1 MRYVLLAGVILV
13 LTMLSTGIASADAV
27 EYEPGESGA
36 LYLQVI
42 NGGTPVA
49 TATATYRI
57 LDPAGSVI
65 MAGTYSY
72 IAGTAGVY
80 TATITAPND
89 PGDYVVEDTITG
101 TPVYGVQRIQ
111 VHNERE
117 YWGVQM
123 LILALFIM
131 TIALTIAGAVG
142 KRPYLSYMA
151 AGAWFITGA
160 YSYTEIGGVIG
171 WVLLMFGFGGL
182 ATCIFDGMRDDK
194 EDEDDGG
201 DPYEGMPPYKKS
213 VMQSKERMGN
223 FSMRSPESKER
234 AKKDRSFR
242 REMRDLE

>member
-1 MRYVLLAGVILV
+1 MRYVLSAGLV
-13 LTMLSTGIASADAV
+13 LILIMLSTGFVYADTA
-27 EYEPGESGA
+27 EYEPGEVGA
-36 LYLQVI
+36 LYLQVLD
-42 NGGTPVA
+42 GGTPVA

-57 LDPAGSVI
+57 LDPAGSVVL
-65 MAGTYSY
+65 AGTYSY

-80 TATITAPND
+80 TATIAAPND

-101 TPVYGVQRIQ
+101 TPVYSIKSIQ
-111 VHNERE
+111 VHNELE

-160 YSYTEIGGVIG
+160 YSYAELGGVIG

-182 ATCIFDGMRDDK
+182 ATCIIDGMRGEKDDD
-194 EDEDDGG
+194 DEDR
-201 DPYEGMPPYKKS
+201 DPYEDMPPYKRA
-213 VMQSKERMGN
+213 VMQSRDRMGN

-234 AKKDRSFR
+234 SKKDRSFR
-242 REMRDLE
+242 REMRELE